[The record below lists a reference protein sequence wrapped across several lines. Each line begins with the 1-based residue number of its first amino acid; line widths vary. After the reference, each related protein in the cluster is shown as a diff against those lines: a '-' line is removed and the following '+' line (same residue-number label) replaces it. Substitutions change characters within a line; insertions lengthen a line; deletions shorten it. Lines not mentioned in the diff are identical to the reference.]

1 MWKEKANAA
10 AESARLLQA
19 VVALM
24 RRWRGETPLPD
35 PPTEGVE
42 IRGKNKDKKDKK
54 AEPHEQEEEKV
65 EEVDEETKE
74 LRRRLEKEAR
84 FRREL
89 KAALLS
95 GIDGAKD
102 DAKAAAIESV
112 SEHFEAA
119 ATDTLAS
126 ELQRAKRTRPS
137 ARCSS
142 ASLALGARRARPL
155 RCGVRL
161 DAR

>member
-1 MWKEKANAA
+1 MAGALSAMLWSLWESQGSDRTLDAMFPLLEELGEVATVWKEKANAA

-95 GIDGAKD
+95 GID
-102 DAKAAAIESV
+102 
-112 SEHFEAA
+112 
-119 ATDTLAS
+119 L
-126 ELQRAKRTRPS
+126 
-137 ARCSS
+137 
-142 ASLALGARRARPL
+142 SLIHI
-155 RCGVRL
+155 
-161 DAR
+161 